1 MQPNNIKGYIQI
13 VEPVRMSLRE
23 RFSEH
28 DTTFGESI
36 YHAIYCY
43 CLRSLNK
50 WSKHIL
56 IIISDYGICVKP
68 TESLKSCWAMAFCS
82 ILPDQDSTCTEAP
95 ETSLNWFHVICC
107 DKEEMSQPSG
117 QCLQPVWAY
126 PLEQTRYWTFRE
138 EQSQKKKD
146 FHRGTWNI
154 FYLPSMWTEFDSGH
168 PLSLTQL
175 KI

>member
-1 MQPNNIKGYIQI
+1 MQPNNIKGHIQL
-13 VEPVRMSLRE
+13 VEPVRMSLRK
-23 RFSEH
+23 RFSEY

-82 ILPDQDSTCTEAP
+82 ILPDQDSTSTEAP
-95 ETSLNWFHVICC
+95 ETSLNWFHVICF

-117 QCLQPVWAY
+117 QRLQPVWAY
-126 PLEQTRYWTFRE
+126 PLEQTGYWTFRE
-138 EQSQKKKD
+138 EPGID
-146 FHRGTWNI
+146 FTSPACGRNLI
-154 FYLPSMWTEFDSGH
+154 VVI
-168 PLSLTQL
+168 PLASRSW
-175 KI
+175 KFN